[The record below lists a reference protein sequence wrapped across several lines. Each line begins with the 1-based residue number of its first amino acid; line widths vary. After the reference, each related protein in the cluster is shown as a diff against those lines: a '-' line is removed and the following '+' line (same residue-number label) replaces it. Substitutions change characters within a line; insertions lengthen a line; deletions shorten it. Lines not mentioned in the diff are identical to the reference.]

1 MKSICVFAGSAK
13 GVRESYSR
21 RAKDLG
27 LEIAK
32 REFSMVYGGGSNGL
46 MGIVADA
53 ALEGG
58 AIVTGVITERLHDVE
73 VGHNNLTSLEIVP
86 SMHDRKARMAEL
98 SDAIISLPGGVG
110 TWEEF
115 FEALAW
121 NQLGIYSKPIIL
133 FDVDGYYS
141 KLFEFTQFSV
151 EEGFL
156 PETTQAELFIS
167 DSLNE
172 IFNFINSFEE
182 RNTDDWFKRLGR

>member
-1 MKSICVFAGSAK
+1 MI
-13 GVRESYSR
+13 
-21 RAKDLG
+21 
-27 LEIAK
+27 
-32 REFSMVYGGGSNGL
+32 YGGGSKGL

-53 ALEGG
+53 ALGGG
-58 AIVTGVITERLHDVE
+58 ASVTGVITERLHDVE

-110 TWEEF
+110 TWEEL

-156 PETTQAELFIS
+156 PETTQEELFIS
-167 DSLNE
+167 DSLDE
-172 IFNFINSFEE
+172 IFNFLNSS
-182 RNTDDWFKRLGR
+182 

>member
-1 MKSICVFAGSAK
+1 M
-13 GVRESYSR
+13 
-21 RAKDLG
+21 
-27 LEIAK
+27 
-32 REFSMVYGGGSNGL
+32 
-46 MGIVADA
+46 
-53 ALEGG
+53 
-58 AIVTGVITERLHDVE
+58 
-73 VGHNNLTSLEIVP
+73 
-86 SMHDRKARMAEL
+86 
-98 SDAIISLPGGVG
+98 PGGVG

-156 PETTQAELFIS
+156 PVTTQEELFVS

-172 IFNFINSFEE
+172 IFKFINSFQE

>member
-1 MKSICVFAGSAK
+1 
-13 GVRESYSR
+13 
-21 RAKDLG
+21 
-27 LEIAK
+27 
-32 REFSMVYGGGSNGL
+32 

-58 AIVTGVITERLHDVE
+58 ATVTGVITERLHDVE

-156 PETTQAELFIS
+156 PGTTQEELFIS

-172 IFNFINSFEE
+172 IFNFINSFQE
-182 RNTDDWFKRLGR
+182 RNTDDWFERLGR

>member
-13 GVRESYSR
+13 GVRESYSKS
-21 RAKDLG
+21 AKDLG
-27 LEIAK
+27 LEIAN
-32 REFSMVYGGGSNGL
+32 REFSMVYGGGSKGL

-58 AIVTGVITERLHDVE
+58 ATVTGVITERLHDVE

-133 FDVDGYYS
+133 FDRINHKIHPFHRSPLPKHESYS
-141 KLFEFTQFSV
+141 YLPVRQKIKYIHNHFE
-151 EEGFL
+151 
-156 PETTQAELFIS
+156 
-167 DSLNE
+167 
-172 IFNFINSFEE
+172 
-182 RNTDDWFKRLGR
+182 

>member
-1 MKSICVFAGSAK
+1 
-13 GVRESYSR
+13 
-21 RAKDLG
+21 
-27 LEIAK
+27 
-32 REFSMVYGGGSNGL
+32 
-46 MGIVADA
+46 MGRI
-53 ALEGG
+53 
-58 AIVTGVITERLHDVE
+58 
-73 VGHNNLTSLEIVP
+73 
-86 SMHDRKARMAEL
+86 
-98 SDAIISLPGGVG
+98 
-110 TWEEF
+110 

-156 PETTQAELFIS
+156 PETTQEELFIS

>member
-1 MKSICVFAGSAK
+1 M
-13 GVRESYSR
+13 
-21 RAKDLG
+21 
-27 LEIAK
+27 
-32 REFSMVYGGGSNGL
+32 
-46 MGIVADA
+46 
-53 ALEGG
+53 
-58 AIVTGVITERLHDVE
+58 
-73 VGHNNLTSLEIVP
+73 
-86 SMHDRKARMAEL
+86 
-98 SDAIISLPGGVG
+98 PGGVG

-156 PETTQAELFIS
+156 PGTTQEELFVS

-172 IFNFINSFEE
+172 IFKFINSFQE
-182 RNTDDWFKRLGR
+182 RNTDDWFERLGR